1 MPHEKDDDHDVNDD
15 DDDVNHDD
23 DDVNHDDDDVKHENN
38 NLWTDDPI
46 LSHMYSSLLTYHID
60 IKESWQPFIV
70 GDMLQL
76 CIDNFTRLL
85 VESFVIP
92 FWIQHVQS

>member
-1 MPHEKDDDHDVNDD
+1 MPHAKDDG
-15 DDDVNHDD
+15 DDVNR
-23 DDVNHDDDDVKHENN
+23 DVSIMTMMTSIMKIVTSEQK
-38 NLWTDDPI
+38 T
-46 LSHMYSSLLTYHID
+46 LSHTRLLTYHID

-70 GDMLQL
+70 SDMLQL
-76 CIDNFTRLL
+76 CNDNFTRLL